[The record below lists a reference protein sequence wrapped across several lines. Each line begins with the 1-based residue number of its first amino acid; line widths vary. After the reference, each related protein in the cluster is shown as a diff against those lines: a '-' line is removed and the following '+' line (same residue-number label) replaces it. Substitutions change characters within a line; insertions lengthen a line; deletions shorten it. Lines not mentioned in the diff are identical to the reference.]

1 MYDYNYNYPHS
12 QWTDT
17 VDEVDLVDEVDEI
30 EVYYLSTSSTRST
43 SSTVSIIKLGLRML
57 IDGNVVAKKVQER
70 VKEQILELKERR
82 PCLAVILVG
91 NNPASEIYIRRKTL
105 ACEEVGITSLR
116 LAFPAELSEADLLK
130 ELHRL
135 NKDPKVDGILV
146 QLPLPPQIHTAKV
159 IQSISPEKDVD
170 GFHPTNMG
178 KLLIGEADGFVPCTP
193 LGIQKMLQHY
203 EIQTSGK
210 HAVILG
216 RSNIV
221 GKPLAALLMQP
232 REGGN
237 ATVTIAH
244 SKTEDL
250 QKICHSADIL
260 IAAIGQPRFVKASMV
275 KKGAVV
281 IDVGINKID
290 DASTK
295 SGYRLVG
302 DVDFENVKE
311 KCSFISPVPGGVG
324 PMTIAMLLQNTL
336 AGYLKCTKQ

>member
-1 MYDYNYNYPHS
+1 
-12 QWTDT
+12 
-17 VDEVDLVDEVDEI
+17 
-30 EVYYLSTSSTRST
+30 
-43 SSTVSIIKLGLRML
+43 ML
-57 IDGNVVAKKVQER
+57 IDGNTVAKKIQED
-70 VKEQILELKERR
+70 VKEQILKLKGRK
-82 PCLAVILVG
+82 PCLTVILIG

-105 ACEEVGITSLR
+105 ACEEVGITSVK
-116 LAFPAELSEADLLK
+116 LAFPADLPESELLK
-130 ELHRL
+130 ELNRL
-135 NKDPKVDGILV
+135 NNDPNVDGILV
-146 QLPLPPQIHTAKV
+146 QLPLPPQIHTSKV
-159 IQSISPEKDVD
+159 IQSIAPEKDID

-178 KLLIGEADGFVPCTP
+178 KLLIGETDGFTPCTP

-237 ATVTIAH
+237 ATVTVAH

-250 QKICHSADIL
+250 HKICHSADIL
-260 IAAIGQPRFVKASMV
+260 IAAIGQPRFVKADMV

-290 DASTK
+290 DPSAK

-302 DVDFENVKE
+302 DVDFENVKDR
-311 KCSFISPVPGGVG
+311 CSFISPVPGGVG

-336 AGYLKCTKQ
+336 ASYLRCAKR